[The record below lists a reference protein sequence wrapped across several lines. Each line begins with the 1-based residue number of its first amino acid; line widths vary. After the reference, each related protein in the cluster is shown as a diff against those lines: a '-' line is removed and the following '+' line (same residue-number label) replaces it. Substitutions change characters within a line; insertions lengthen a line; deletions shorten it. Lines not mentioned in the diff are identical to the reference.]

1 MEPLWI
7 IVGLVVGALIVFLI
21 MRPHMRV
28 VQKLDLK
35 VIKENE
41 KNLARKTEIENQ
53 ITQLNNTLNA
63 TNNMLVTS
71 QENLDKFNNNIEV
84 IKEKTVEAF
93 EVAAEKEREHYLS
106 AQEEAETEYEEV
118 LHDLCND
125 LIFKTR
131 EHKETISNLNATLE
145 SLKAKIIA
153 INESFRR
160 TEEEQNKI
168 KFYTL
173 QIPELDLEEINELR
187 EIGKRLRDP
196 APLNKLI
203 WTYYYKNPC
212 NDLCGRVIGDGA
224 STGIYKIVNLINGK
238 VYIGQTVNFKQRLTT
253 HIKTGLGAETPT
265 RNKLYPAMAEYGVEN
280 FSYEVLEVCKSSELN
295 EREKFY
301 IDFYDSCNNGYNSTK
316 GGS

>member
-1 MEPLWI
+1 
-7 IVGLVVGALIVFLI
+7 
-21 MRPHMRV
+21 MRV

-53 ITQLNNTLNA
+53 IIQLNNTLNT

-93 EVAAEKEREHYLS
+93 EAAAEKERERYLS

-118 LHDLCND
+118 LHDLCDD
-125 LIFKTR
+125 LIFKTQ

-212 NDLCGRVIGDGA
+212 NDLCGRVIGDGV

-253 HIKTGLGAETPT
+253 HIKTGLGAETPA